1 MVQHPYFPLGV
12 NIPDYV
18 PNDLSTLQ
26 LLCIIGG
33 CCMVTLA
40 TVTAD
45 LRWRKPDLPLHEVM
59 TVLWFTLCEWCN
71 ESSRR
76 TIAEVETAN

>member
-1 MVQHPYFPLGV
+1 
-12 NIPDYV
+12 
-18 PNDLSTLQ
+18 
-26 LLCIIGG
+26 
-33 CCMVTLA
+33 MVTLA